1 MTYHRCCNMCNTTG
15 VTRGAG
21 TAHPSGAPEFIPG
34 I

>member
-1 MTYHRCCNMCNTTG
+1 MCNTTG

-21 TAHPSGAPEFIPG
+21 TTHPSGASEFIPG